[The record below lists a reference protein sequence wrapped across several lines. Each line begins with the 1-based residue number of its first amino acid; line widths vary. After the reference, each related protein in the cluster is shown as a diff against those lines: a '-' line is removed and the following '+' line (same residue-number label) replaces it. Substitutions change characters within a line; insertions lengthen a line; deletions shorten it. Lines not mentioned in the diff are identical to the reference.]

1 MNLEISDEE
10 REALV
15 FYLRKG
21 IEADR
26 FHFSPRLVPIKALLV
41 KLDAAQA
48 RIETPKIR
56 MAAE

>member
-1 MNLEISDEE
+1 MNIEITDEE

-26 FHFSPRLVPIKALLV
+26 SHFSPRLVPIKVFL
-41 KLDAAQA
+41 A
-48 RIETPKIR
+48 RLGSPQLRTAEPEIR
-56 MAAE
+56 LAAE